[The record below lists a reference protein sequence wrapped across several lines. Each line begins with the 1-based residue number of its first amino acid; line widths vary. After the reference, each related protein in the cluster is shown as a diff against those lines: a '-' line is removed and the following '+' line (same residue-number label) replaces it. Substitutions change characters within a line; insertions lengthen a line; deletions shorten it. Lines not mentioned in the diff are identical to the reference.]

1 MQQLFQEFL
10 NHIKIERNLTPNT
23 IAAYKNDLT
32 RFYYFLKEQHI
43 MMPKTITVQ
52 IIREYINTLAELGLS
67 ETSLAR
73 NISTLRSFHGYLL
86 DENYIDDNPTEFIQ
100 APKLT
105 MKLPQILDVEEI
117 ELLLQQID
125 LADPKG
131 IRDYALMETLYSTGV
146 RVSELISI
154 KQNDLF
160 LEEHLIRVFGKGNKE
175 RIVPF
180 GKKAH
185 HAISRYIA
193 EVRTSLAQKRK
204 SKDRLFLNLRGMPIS
219 RMGVWKI
226 IRQYVQMAG
235 IKKTVSPHVFR
246 HSFATHLLEGGA
258 NLRAV
263 QEMLGHSDISTTQ
276 IYTHLDKDFII
287 QQHKEFH
294 PRWK

>member
-1 MQQLFQEFL
+1 MQHLFQEFL
-10 NHIKIERNLTPNT
+10 NYIKIERNLTENT

-32 RFYYFLKEQHI
+32 RYYYFIKEHKI
-43 MMPKTITVQ
+43 LTPDKITIQ
-52 IIREYINTLAELGLS
+52 IIRDYIKTLAELGMS
-67 ETSLAR
+67 ENSLAR

-100 APKLT
+100 GPKLM
-105 MKLPQILDVEEI
+105 MKLPVVLEVAEI
-117 ELLLQQID
+117 ENILSQID
-125 LADPKG
+125 LSTAKG
-131 IRDYALMETLYSTGV
+131 IRDYAMIETLYSTGV

-154 KQNDLF
+154 KQKDLF
-160 LEEHLIRVFGKGNKE
+160 VEEHLIRVFGKGKKE

-180 GKKAH
+180 GKKAYH
-185 HAISRYIA
+185 SILNYLK
-193 EVRTSLAQKRK
+193 EVRTTLAQKRK
-204 SKDRLFLNLRGMPIS
+204 SHDMLFLNMRGTPIS

-226 IRQYVQMAG
+226 IRQYVQLAG
-235 IKKTVSPHVFR
+235 IDKQVSPHVFR

-263 QEMLGHSDISTTQ
+263 QEMLGHADISTTQ
-276 IYTHLDKDFII
+276 IYTHLDKDFIV

>member
-10 NHIKIERNLTPNT
+10 NYIKIERNLTQNT

-32 RFYYFLKEQHI
+32 RYYYFIKEQKI
-43 MMPKTITVQ
+43 ITPDKITVQ
-52 IIREYINTLAELGLS
+52 IIREYINTLAELGMS
-67 ETSLAR
+67 GNSMAR

-86 DENYIDDNPTEFIQ
+86 EENYIDDNPTEFIQ
-100 APKLT
+100 APKLS
-105 MKLPQILDVEEI
+105 MKLPQVLDVDEI
-117 ELLLQQID
+117 ETILKQVD
-125 LADPKG
+125 LSTNKG
-131 IRDYALMETLYSTGV
+131 VRDYALIETLYSTGV

-154 KQNDLF
+154 KQRDLF
-160 LEEHLIRVFGKGNKE
+160 LKEHLIRVFGKGNKE

-180 GKKAH
+180 GKNAFNS
-185 HAISRYIA
+185 ISNYLT
-193 EVRTSLAQKRK
+193 EVRTTLAHKRK
-204 SKDRLFLNLRGMPIS
+204 SEDMLFLNMRGTPIS
-219 RMGVWKI
+219 RMGIWKI
-226 IRQYVQMAG
+226 IRQYVQLAE